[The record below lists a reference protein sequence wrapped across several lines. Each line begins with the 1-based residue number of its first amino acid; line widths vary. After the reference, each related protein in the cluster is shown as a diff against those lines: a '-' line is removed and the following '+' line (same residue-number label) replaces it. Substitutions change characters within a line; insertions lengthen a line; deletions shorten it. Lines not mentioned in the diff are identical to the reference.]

1 MRLRPIAPADF
12 DWFADR
18 GAAADLRRIVASAS
32 QYDGVEPLNE
42 EATLALRHEGL
53 RGASL
58 WLAEDAGFALVQDE
72 LLNLVVDPVS
82 RGRGVAT
89 ALLNNVVNARDTSL
103 HAWSHV
109 DHPAAG
115 ALARAYDFDRVRDL
129 WVMGRALAPG
139 SSGSAALRTFEAD
152 NLAAIVR
159 INARAFAWHP
169 EQGRLTKADFQRRMS
184 EAWFDPSGLIV
195 ALVDGQIAGFHWTKI
210 HPGQIGE
217 VYVVAVDPDF
227 SGRGIGKALTE
238 AGLAHLHEQGC
249 TRVILYVDADNTAAT
264 RLYEGLGFTKIR
276 GEAQY
281 SRPAAGS

>member
-1 MRLRPIAPADF
+1 MRLRSIAPADF
-12 DWFADR
+12 DWFAER
-18 GAAADLRRIVASAS
+18 GVAADLRRIVASAS
-32 QYDGVEPLNE
+32 QYDGVAPLNE
-42 EATLALRHEGL
+42 ETTLALRHEGL

-58 WLAEDAGFALVQDE
+58 WLAEDAGFALVQGE
-72 LLNLVVDPVS
+72 RLNLVVDPES

-89 ALLNNVVNARDTSL
+89 ALLTHAVSAKATSL

-115 ALARAYDFDRVRDL
+115 ALARAHDFDRVRDL
-129 WVMGRALAPG
+129 WVMGRDLTPG
-139 SSGSAALRTFEAD
+139 SSGRAALRTFEAD
-152 NLAAIVR
+152 DLAAIVR

-169 EQGRLTKADFQRRMS
+169 EQGHLTEADFQRRMGES
-184 EAWFDPSGLIV
+184 WFDPSGLIV

-249 TRVILYVDADNTAAT
+249 SRVILYVDADNPAAT

-281 SRPAAGS
+281 SRPAADS